1 MLVFLALSLPHLCR
15 TVWSALGWSVL
26 LVDHSVRLSVY
37 GCVSV
42 CVCDCCGYIVV
53 EKSSVL
59 HTAADSSTQWLY
71 VAIML
76 SMCLCVSAHIAVWLA
91 NCM

>member
-15 TVWSALGWSVL
+15 TVWSVLGGSVH
-26 LVDHSVRLSVY
+26 LVDHSVRHSVC

-42 CVCDCCGYIVV
+42 CVCVTAV
-53 EKSSVL
+53 EQSSVL

-71 VAIML
+71 VAVML
-76 SMCLCVSAHIAVWLA
+76 HMCLCVSAHLA